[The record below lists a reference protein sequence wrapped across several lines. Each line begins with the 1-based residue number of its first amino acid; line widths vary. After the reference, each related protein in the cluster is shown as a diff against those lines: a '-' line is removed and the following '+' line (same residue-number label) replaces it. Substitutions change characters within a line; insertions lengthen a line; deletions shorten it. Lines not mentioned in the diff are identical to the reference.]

1 MANIIHTYFSIY
13 FTEIIVGVLLISI
26 FIVIISIFYV
36 IFNSKDDVV
45 MKKLIVKKTKK
56 IKYTEQFLKGVD
68 GIDLE
73 LKVNKKNF

>member
-36 IFNSKDDVV
+36 IFHSKDEVV
-45 MKKLIVKKTKK
+45 MKKLILKKTKK
-56 IKYTEQFLKGVD
+56 LKYTKQFLKGVD